1 MRWVTAYDII
11 KLVIILYGSLCIYTS
26 AQYLYFLI
34 WILVILRS
42 YQGLKYEKELY
53 YFNEQIPIN
62 IVWSNRL
69 WSNKEAVSIDE
80 KSETVRR
87 AVHILWFHES
97 LLFGSFDKYEQVQ
110 SEFLSLFGAVNL
122 ILPVKNSTSKL
133 QTPFFRNLFILQ

>member
-1 MRWVTAYDII
+1 M
-11 KLVIILYGSLCIYTS
+11 KKSFIILTNK
-26 AQYLYFLI
+26 YLLI
-34 WILVILRS
+34 LFEATVCGAIKRP
-42 YQGLKYEKELY
+42 Y
-53 YFNEQIPIN
+53 
-62 IVWSNRL
+62 RL
-69 WSNKEAVSIDE
+69 MKRDSE
-80 KSETVRR
+80 KST